1 MWLLLSFIICI
12 KSPSQKLSKG
22 AVRAIAS
29 VLPAQERNLMLITV
43 GDLNILLLL

>member
-29 VLPAQERNLMLITV
+29 SPSSGEKSDAYYS
-43 GDLNILLLL
+43 G